1 MRQPSKIAVFE
12 AAKVWNAAALE
23 DLLST
28 AQELARAT
36 DSKGRTA
43 LHVACAVKPGGGRTL
58 GEPNGIKAV
67 SVFLDAG
74 AGLEDAVPMDEAE
87 EDSRATPLWYAVARG
102 ENLPLVRFLLGRGA
116 DPSYSLR
123 AAVWRD
129 DDVLCRELL
138 NSASRLDLRAHGETP
153 IFYAARL
160 NDCELWGC

>member
-43 LHVACAVKPGGGRTL
+43 LHVSCVVKPGGGRTL

-87 EDSRATPLWYAVARG
+87 EDSRANTA
-102 ENLPLVRFLLGRGA
+102 LVRCGAGREPTVGSIPSGA
-116 DPSYSLR
+116 
-123 AAVWRD
+123 
-129 DDVLCRELL
+129 
-138 NSASRLDLRAHGETP
+138 
-153 IFYAARL
+153 
-160 NDCELWGC
+160 WGRPQLFGPGCGVTR